1 MLFVVFQR
9 LRAVHYR
16 KQSQSQELQRE
27 QTVCLLE
34 TFRLLSVSKS
44 CISILWLFLL
54 LHHRVHGCRGFG
66 VFQLWGRLNLDR
78 SAQHNRNLHAQSCGF
93 KHCDQMKPVFQN
105 WAVSS
110 VFRML
115 SSILKLP
122 WFQHS
127 LCSTMSCSDCYWS
140 LRYVLMSCS
149 LLAFFRYIAFK
160 LNLTEMW
167 VNIQT
172 CFQSK
177 LRNWIKCHWK
187 VECTDLQLRA
197 NKHSIASIRTENYT
211 EHRFSELLKNIFL
224 NIYIIFFN

>member
-16 KQSQSQELQRE
+16 KQSQSQELQKE

-66 VFQLWGRLNLDR
+66 VFQLWGRLNLEQER
-78 SAQHNRNLHAQSCGF
+78 TTQQKSACSKLW
-93 KHCDQMKPVFQN
+93 FQTLWSN
-105 WAVSS
+105 ETCLSKLSKVSS

-115 SSILKLP
+115 SCILKLP

-172 CFQSK
+172 CLQSK

-197 NKHSIASIRTENYT
+197 NKDSIASIRTENYT
-211 EHRFSELLKNIFL
+211 EHRLWELLKNIFL
-224 NIYIIFFN
+224 NIYI